1 MTEIEIYKQLMKK
14 YESLTHILSEMA
26 KYSSCVTN
34 VYMSNLRTIREDE
47 EKELAALRQQLEK
60 AQEDNVSD
68 KDTDHAIT
76 GN

>member
-1 MTEIEIYKQLMKK
+1 
-14 YESLTHILSEMA
+14 
-26 KYSSCVTN
+26 
-34 VYMSNLRTIREDE
+34 MSNLRTIREDE